1 MNEKENNIENNEVQ
15 KLNLY
20 DFYDYL
26 LNSNKETQINTL
38 KFLTNELKLTNI
50 TQAKE
55 ILEISYNGVLK
66 YRETITIGKTKF
78 AILKK

>member
-1 MNEKENNIENNEVQ
+1 MNKKENNIKNNEVQ

-38 KFLTNELKLTNI
+38 KFLTNELILTNI

-55 ILEISYNGVLK
+55 ILGISYNGVK
-66 YRETITIGKTKF
+66 NHRETITIGKTKF